1 MAGDPQSE
9 DPAPP
14 DDGADAGW
22 TAVGYLLGGMIVWG
36 GAGWLV
42 DRWLDLSFPAG
53 LLVGLIGGGAAGVY
67 LIVKRLGA

>member
-1 MAGDPQSE
+1 MAGDPKPE
-9 DPAPP
+9 PPASP
-14 DDGADAGW
+14 DGADAGW

-36 GAGWLV
+36 GAGWLI

-53 LLVGLIGGGAAGVY
+53 LLIGLIGGGTAGVY